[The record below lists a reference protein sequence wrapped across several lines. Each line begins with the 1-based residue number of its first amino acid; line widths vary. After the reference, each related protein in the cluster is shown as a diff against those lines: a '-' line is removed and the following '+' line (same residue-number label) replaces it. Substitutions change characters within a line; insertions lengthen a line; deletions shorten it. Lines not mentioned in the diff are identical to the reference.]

1 MRQFFIASLLGL
13 VTAVPAIA
21 QTTPIANVYVQTKS
35 GVRVYNAAPSG
46 QLTQVAGSPFYAA
59 GQMEAVRGTSYL
71 ISVGTSYL
79 HSYKLKSSGGVGS
92 QVTQINTASYGGSQC
107 GSTAGLSGNILDK
120 TGQYFTVQLWG
131 ALDSN
136 GNTICSAYQT
146 YKISSTGYF
155 TYLGVAENTTIG
167 YRYPAELNISTY
179 SSNDLFAYGAG
190 QTDPYAS
197 QFYAFRR
204 ASAGDLIKNGN
215 FTQKGPTPDPNSG
228 SNYFPI
234 LLAAD
239 PFSHLAAVMN
249 LPFSSNSDVFQL
261 ASYSINDTTGAISS
275 SNSYTNMPKLDVSP
289 STMAM
294 SPSGKVLAVA
304 GSPGLELFHFNGSSA
319 PTVYKGNL
327 FSSTANPNINQVA
340 WDNHNH
346 LYALSYDTGV
356 LHATAKLYVFTVTS
370 TSVTPAP
377 GSPYKITGSY
387 GANGLIVVP
396 R

>member
-1 MRQFFIASLLGL
+1 
-13 VTAVPAIA
+13 
-21 QTTPIANVYVQTKS
+21 
-35 GVRVYNAAPSG
+35 
-46 QLTQVAGSPFYAA
+46 
-59 GQMEAVRGTSYL
+59 MEAVRGTSYL

-79 HSYKLKSSGGVGS
+79 HSYKLKSSGGVGA

-120 TGQYFTVQLWG
+120 TGRYFTVQLWG
-131 ALDSN
+131 ALNSN

-155 TYLGVAENTTIG
+155 TYLGDAENTTIG
-167 YRYPAELNISTY
+167 YRYPEPLYISTY

-204 ASAGDLIKNGN
+204 ASAGDLIENAN
-215 FTQKGPTPDPNSG
+215 FTQKNPTSNPNSG
-228 SNYFPI
+228 SNYFP
-234 LLAAD
+234 LFVAAD
-239 PFSHLAAVMN
+239 PFSHLAVVMN
-249 LPFSSNSDVFQL
+249 LPFSSSDGYWL

-275 SNSYTNMPKLDVSP
+275 TNSYTNMPKLDVYP
-289 STMAM
+289 SSIAM

-304 GSPGLELFHFNGSSA
+304 GSPGLQLFHFNGSSA
-319 PTVYKGNL
+319 PTLYKGNL

-346 LYALSYDTGV
+346 LYALSYDTGY

-370 TSVTPAP
+370 TTVTPAP

-387 GANGLIVVP
+387 GAKGLIVVP

>member
-1 MRQFFIASLLGL
+1 MRQLFLTGLLGL
-13 VTAVPAIA
+13 VTAVPAIT

-46 QLTQVAGSPFYAA
+46 QLTLVAGSPFGES

-71 ISVGTSYL
+71 ISVGTTYL
-79 HSYKLKSSGGVGS
+79 HSYKLKSNGGVGA

-107 GSTAGLSGNILDK
+107 GPTTGGNILDK

-131 ALDSN
+131 ALDSS

-146 YKISSTGYF
+146 YKISSTDYF

-167 YRYPAELNISTY
+167 YRYPAALNISTY

-197 QFYAFRR
+197 QFYPFRR
-204 ASAGDLIKNGN
+204 ASAGDLIQNAN
-215 FTQKGPTPDPNSG
+215 FTQTGPTPNPNAG

-261 ASYSINDTTGAISS
+261 ASFSINDTTGAISS
-275 SNSYTNMPKLDVSP
+275 TNTYANMPKLDVYP
-289 STMAM
+289 SSIAM
-294 SPSGKVLAVA
+294 SPSGKVLAIG
-304 GSPGLELFHFNGSSA
+304 GSPGLQLFHFNGASA
-319 PTVYKGNL
+319 PTLYHGNL

-340 WDNHNH
+340 WDNNNH
-346 LYALSYDTGV
+346 LYALSYDTGA
-356 LHATAKLYVFTVTS
+356 LHATAKLYVFTVTP
-370 TSVTPAP
+370 TSVAPAP

-387 GANGLIVVP
+387 GAKGLIVVP